1 MMRECLIHV
10 HFAYWQKEKDECWKE
25 NQGKCTAAAKYNDD
39 RMSSQP
45 AHAPDPVSGAGWLAA
60 SWLALN
66 TGFFANASLT
76 SPRFLFLLHLTSL
89 CHQLSHFSTNAK
101 PSMPKWIW
109 PFEQLVLVLVCLS
122 PKPRF
127 AFQSWPCRLLFSATG
142 TSGASH
148 RWNYQTKSFAHFD
161 LCQMY
166 FLTQNLMRWMDVN
179 HAFLKPNKNLGPDRW
194 WLFVQGIR
202 LLLAHTETEF
212 EDKQLSCGP
221 GWCNNSRA
229 SNIYLFMWC

>member
-1 MMRECLIHV
+1 MCSSHEDGCFPGKSCPWGQDFLIHTLQWGKRAIPSPQVQKYLLVIANGKLKLNVSLLMMRECLIHV

-66 TGFFANASLT
+66 TGFLANASLS

-109 PFEQLVLVLVCLS
+109 PFEQLVLVCLS

-148 RWNYQTKSFAHFD
+148 RWNYQTNSFVHFAK
-161 LCQMY
+161 CT
-166 FLTQNLMRWMDVN
+166 FWPRTRWDEWMSTV
-179 HAFLKPNKNLGPDRW
+179 HF
-194 WLFVQGIR
+194 
-202 LLLAHTETEF
+202 
-212 EDKQLSCGP
+212 
-221 GWCNNSRA
+221 
-229 SNIYLFMWC
+229 

>member
-45 AHAPDPVSGAGWLAA
+45 AHAPDPVSGAGWLVA

-66 TGFFANASLT
+66 TGFLANASLT

-109 PFEQLVLVLVCLS
+109 PFEQLVLVCLS
-122 PKPRF
+122 PKQRF

-148 RWNYQTKSFAHFD
+148 RWNLSNELYILPNVLFDPEPDEMNACQPCISKTQQKSWSWPLMIVCAGDPAAARAHRD
-161 LCQMY
+161 
-166 FLTQNLMRWMDVN
+166 
-179 HAFLKPNKNLGPDRW
+179 
-194 WLFVQGIR
+194 GIR
-202 LLLAHTETEF
+202 RQAALVWARLVQFLEG
-212 EDKQLSCGP
+212 L
-221 GWCNNSRA
+221 
-229 SNIYLFMWC
+229 